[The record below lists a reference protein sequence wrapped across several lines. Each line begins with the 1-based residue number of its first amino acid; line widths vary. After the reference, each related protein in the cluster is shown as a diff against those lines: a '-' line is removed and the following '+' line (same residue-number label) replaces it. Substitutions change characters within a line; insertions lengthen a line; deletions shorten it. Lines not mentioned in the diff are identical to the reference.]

1 MSQQESSASSVPAVT
16 RKESVIPDAAEKVTT
31 SGAGPAEGMWKLT
44 LNHKPLPGSK
54 IIVFLPVCDDPS
66 KSQLIVSP
74 GTSSTTQAAPTLDL
88 SGNEQFPVLNSALDL
103 SKRCVPSG
111 SIPPLSIK
119 TEPEELNIVGKGD
132 SCTEIESKEGNKTS
146 VVAETIASDTKNIES
161 IETKLPI
168 LITDVRT
175 EAPGAEGGAPESCQQ
190 AKNEIKM

>member
-1 MSQQESSASSVPAVT
+1 M
-16 RKESVIPDAAEKVTT
+16 TT

-44 LNHKPLPGSK
+44 LNHKPLPGSN

-66 KSQLIVSP
+66 KSRLIVSP
-74 GTSSTTQAAPTLDL
+74 GTSSTPQAAPTLDL

-103 SKRCVPSG
+103 SKRGVPSG

-119 TEPEELNIVGKGD
+119 TEPEELNIVRKGD

-146 VVAETIASDTKNIES
+146 VVAKTIASDTKKIESMS

-175 EAPGAEGGAPESCQQ
+175 EAPGAEVGAPESCQQ
-190 AKNEIKM
+190 AKNEIKMEVEHRNPA